1 MQWFLKK
8 GLGQYKKCLLKK
20 SPIYVTITLYSSCF
34 PKFKFSNVLVNG
46 ETVYLSVIVASV
58 RVRLCFLDM

>member
-1 MQWFLKK
+1 M
-8 GLGQYKKCLLKK
+8 
-20 SPIYVTITLYSSCF
+20 
-34 PKFKFSNVLVNG
+34 FSKVQVFQLLVNG